1 MANQLAKTHRNHSSF
16 VAAAMRTVYRTLK
29 YKPQRSELGAAYAIA
44 NKIGDCTEYA
54 ALTAALCRANGIPA
68 RLQAGFGYG
77 GGAWE
82 RHAWTEVWLQGFWV
96 PVDSTW
102 YGRDGTLGL
111 TSRHI
116 PLIVGNWMSSRIR
129 QEFNIR
135 WKTKAGEKAGPPEL
149 DAKWKV
155 ERMASR
161 GSSRGPRLRAAPVR
175 LSVKAPDA
183 VPRGTR
189 LKLGVKVSRIPKAP
203 AALSMMAISAILS
216 DSEMDRVV
224 ALKPIPASLSRP
236 LDTTIEL
243 QMPRC
248 IPKATLSLRVWVD
261 GKPTKATWEKSIGLI
276 Q

>member
-1 MANQLAKTHRNHSSF
+1 
-16 VAAAMRTVYRTLK
+16 TLK

-77 GGAWE
+77 GGVWE

-135 WKTKAGEKAGPPEL
+135 WKTRAGEKAGPPEL

-155 ERMASR
+155 ERMASK
-161 GSSRGPRLRAAPVR
+161 GSTPGPRLRAAPVR
-175 LSVKAPDA
+175 LSVKVPDA
-183 VPRGTR
+183 VPRGTH
-189 LKLGVKVSRIPKAP
+189 LKLGVKVSPIPKAP
-203 AALSMMAISAILS
+203 AALSMMAISAMLS
-216 DSEMDRVV
+216 DSEMDRIV
-224 ALKPIPASLSRP
+224 ALKPIPTSLSSP
-236 LDTTIEL
+236 LNTTIEL